1 MATATAVLASA
12 NPGKAREFQALLAPL
27 GIDLRLMGEFGVASP
42 EETGLTFVEN
52 ALIKARHAAGATGH
66 PAIGDDSGLVVAAL
80 GGAPGLRSARYAG
93 PDASAADNNAKLI
106 AALNGVADR
115 RAAFYCALVW
125 LEGPLDPAPIIA
137 IGEWHG
143 VIVDAPRG
151 ANGFGYDPHFLVPAL
166 GATAAELAPG
176 EKNRISHR
184 GRACQQLVEQ
194 LAGRAGASNE
204 KAGAGNEKACGSH
217 GNAGGAT

>member
-1 MATATAVLASA
+1 MATATAALASA

-194 LAGRAGASNE
+194 LAGGRAGGGERASRE
-204 KAGAGNEKACGSH
+204 RRE
-217 GNAGGAT
+217 AGGAA